1 MALLSHFLS
10 SSDPCSVCDYLRPTG
25 VLPVTPYADDFA
37 PTAANENPSAAS
49 PRLSSSRT
57 AAALLGIRF
66 LKRKSSTST
75 SSSALSMICRRSS
88 RIRFVFAIVVRSS
101 VVRFSAH
108 SKVSNLL
115 QINQGLTLI
124 KAPHVNQIPIDRS
137 FVNISHSVR
146 QPTFRTRQTS
156 GQCG

>member
-37 PTAANENPSAAS
+37 PTAADANPSAAS

-88 RIRFVFAIVVRSS
+88 RIRIVFAILVNSFARG
-101 VVRFSAH
+101 
-108 SKVSNLL
+108 KVSNLL
-115 QINQGLTLI
+115 QINQGLILV
-124 KAPHVNQIPIDRS
+124 KAPHVNQIPIDHA
-137 FVNISHSVR
+137 FVNVSHGVR

-156 GQCG
+156 GQC